1 MDEPVGETDY
11 AALHDFRYAIRRF
24 LRFSE
29 DAARAA
35 GIEPQ
40 QHQLLLA
47 IKAGHAES
55 VGALAERMQLRHH
68 SAVELIDRVVARGFA
83 TRSRGTEDRRQV
95 LVALTAEG
103 EALLLEL
110 SLHHLAQLRSQGP
123 DLIRALESI
132 VAAPVAAST
141 TD

>member
-1 MDEPVGETDY
+1 MDELIDDKDY

-55 VGALAERMQLRHH
+55 VGSLAERMQLRHH
-68 SAVELIDRVVARGFA
+68 STVELIDRVVARGLA

-103 EALLLEL
+103 EALLREL
-110 SLHHLAQLRSQGP
+110 SLHHLAQLRSEGP
-123 DLIRALESI
+123 DLIRALQAV
-132 VAAPVAAST
+132 VAVPLAASPA
-141 TD
+141 D